1 MPDDEQRP
9 DTGQD
14 RSRTPLEE
22 LIQEIEDAERR
33 VDDPEDE
40 RSRRRAEAA
49 DALTADR
56 RAQEESRGD

>member
-1 MPDDEQRP
+1 MPDDDQRP

-14 RSRTPLEE
+14 RPRTALEE
-22 LIQEIEDAERR
+22 VIQEIEEAETR
-33 VDDPEDE
+33 VDDPQGE